1 MVNRSLKKLDN
12 ITKKGDTYSI
22 ETKHTNGIKI
32 MNKQQALK
40 AMEEATNEMARMT
53 EGSELYKAAK
63 AKHIAAK
70 GALIAIMTSDSEV
83 ETAKEIEAAEVE
95 LVEIVEAVES
105 RNEELVSKSGFYA
118 NSVIGGIASGSI
130 TTQTQDETQRIYELK
145 QFLMASGQFLQQA
158 ARKRNLERM
167 AKRRGKK

>member
-1 MVNRSLKKLDN
+1 M
-12 ITKKGDTYSI
+12 T
-22 ETKHTNGIKI
+22 
-32 MNKQQALK
+32 KQQALK
-40 AMEEATNEMARMT
+40 AMNEATNEMSRMT

-63 AKHIAAK
+63 AKRVEAK
-70 GALIAIMTSDSEV
+70 RALIAIMNAESEV
-83 ETAKEIEAAEVE
+83 ETAKEIEAAQAE

-130 TTQTQDETQRIYELK
+130 TTQTEEETQRIYELK
-145 QFLMASGQFLQQA
+145 KLLMASGQFLQQA
-158 ARKRNLERM
+158 ARNRNLERM